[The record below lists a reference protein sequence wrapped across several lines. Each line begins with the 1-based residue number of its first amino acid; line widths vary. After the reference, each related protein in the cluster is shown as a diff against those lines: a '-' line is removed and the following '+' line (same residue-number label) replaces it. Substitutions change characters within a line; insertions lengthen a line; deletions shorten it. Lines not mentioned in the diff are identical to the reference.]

1 MAGRSDIEW
10 CDASWNPI
18 AGCSVVSPGCTH
30 CYAMRMAARIE
41 RMAAG
46 RSSLYGGLTQPGKAG
61 AVWTGEVR
69 AAGEETL
76 TAPLRWRAPRA
87 IFVNSMGDLFHESVP
102 DAWIDRVFAVIALAP
117 QHTFIVLTKRA
128 KRMREYFVGPWI
140 NQAGVAARVAEAT
153 LEFAPS
159 RHKLPNPPTVIELPV
174 GPRLASGEP
183 EFGFRRMISARA
195 WPLPNVV
202 LGVSAEDQQRAD
214 ERIPDLLATPA
225 AKRIVSAEPLLGPI
239 DFQKLA
245 PGQELSGRV
254 DPEHVIAALTGGIW
268 DRLMRVWDR
277 PCPRL
282 DGVIVGGESGPNAR
296 PMAPDW
302 ARRIKDDCAAAG
314 VPFFFKQW
322 GGWAEIQQIGFSG
335 WQRTADRDGKMFGRV
350 SQGGSF
356 RSDAPEFET
365 LFIRRGPDHPGAI
378 LVRTGKRV
386 AGRRLDGRE
395 HNDLPWSLAK

>member
-225 AKRIVSAEPLLGPI
+225 AVRFVSAEPLLGPI
-239 DFQKLA
+239 DFTMIPTGEKFREH
-245 PGQELSGRV
+245 ELC
-254 DPEHVIAALTGGIW
+254 DDALRGPPDLQQGN
-268 DRLMRVWDR
+268 
-277 PCPRL
+277 RL
-282 DGVIVGGESGPNAR
+282 DGVIVGGESGPGAR
-296 PMAPDW
+296 PMAPGW
-302 ARRIKDDCAAAG
+302 ARKIRDDCAAAG

-322 GGWAEIQQIGFSG
+322 GEWAEIQQIGFSG
-335 WQRTADRDGKMFGRV
+335 WQRTADRDGKIFGRL
-350 SQGGSF
+350 SQGGLF

-365 LFIRRGPDHPGAI
+365 RFIRRHPDDPGAI
-378 LVRTGKRV
+378 LVRTGKRA
-386 AGRRLDGRE
+386 AGRLLDGRE
-395 HNDLPWSLAK
+395 HNDLPWSVAK